1 MDVLAAC
8 PADPSTPSRYTEDR
22 QPRALAPAFCTKPTA
37 AGQSPAL
44 RAKSTC
50 ARVEHAPRYT
60 RPYRDC
66 PEAHHAMRL
75 STIKLS
81 GFKSFV
87 DPTTLHLPTNMT
99 GVVGPNGCGKS
110 NIIDAVRWVMGESSA
125 SRLRGDSL
133 TDVIFSGSSARKPV
147 SQATVELIFD
157 NTDHTI
163 TGEYASFNEISVKR
177 TVSRDGSSNY
187 YLNGTKCRRRD
198 ITDLFLGTGLGPRS
212 YSIIEQGMIS
222 QIIEARPEDLRVYLE
237 EAAGISKYKERRKET
252 ETRIRHTRENLDRL
266 GDLREEIGKQLE
278 HLKRQARQAEQYQG
292 LQEERK
298 IKDAEWKALE
308 FRGLDQRLG
317 GLREALSQEETRL
330 QQFIAEQRDAE
341 ARIETSRVRREEAA
355 DALSTAQAEVY
366 QVGSTLARLE
376 QQIQHQ
382 REMSQRLN
390 KARDETQQALAE
402 LGQHISGDESKLIV
416 LRDAVELAEP
426 QLEQLQEENEIKQEA
441 LRDAE
446 ARLADWQ
453 ARWEAHTRS
462 TSEASRAGEVERTR
476 VDYLDRQVLE
486 ADRRREALAVE
497 RGGLDLESLA
507 DAFEELQLQH
517 ETQKAALDGLTEQ
530 VEARKEAV
538 AGLQDRQ
545 RTGQTEL
552 ADIRKQAQAARGRL
566 SSLETLPQA
575 ALGQEQGAAV
585 AWLKQHRLDSGARVG
600 ERLSVESGW
609 ENAVESALGQLIEG
623 VLVDA
628 PESLVGALAELG
640 EGRIAL
646 VSAEQGTLD
655 VAPTSLAAKVQG
667 PTAIRRLLARLHAA
681 EDLEQARALQATLG
695 EGDSVITRGGERLGE
710 GWVRVSR
717 SGAAKQ
723 GALLREREI
732 VTLREQIDTLQER
745 EAELEERLAAFR
757 DQLLAGEQHREE
769 AQRQLYQAHR
779 SVSELGG
786 QLQSQQGK
794 VDAARTRIDRIE
806 GELSQLLETLDAGRE
821 QVREARGRLDEAVNS
836 MGDLE
841 SVRHALES
849 ERRQFTD
856 ARDQARDA
864 ARNVRDAAHS
874 LALTLE
880 SQRTQV
886 ASLSQA
892 LERMSTQRGQLDSR
906 LGELHAQLDDGDTP
920 VQSLEAEHQNALG
933 ERVRADRVLGE
944 ARTMLEGIDAE
955 LRNFEQTRHQRDEQ
969 ALAQRERISQRKLD
983 QQALVL
989 SADQLTASVE
999 KAGFVLQDVINA
1011 LPDDARIGDW
1021 EQAVHQIDGRMR
1033 RLEPVNLAAI
1043 QEYGEASQRSEYLD
1057 AQNTDLTTALE
1068 TLEDAIRKIDR
1079 ETRGR
1084 FKDTFDRVNAGVQQ
1098 LYPRLFGGGHAYLEL
1113 TGEDL
1118 LDTGVTIMARPPGK
1132 RVSSIS
1138 LLSGG
1143 EKAMTAVALV
1153 FAIFQLNPAPFCLL
1167 DEVDAP
1173 LDEANV
1179 GRLANMVKE
1188 MSEKVQFL
1196 FVSHNKATME
1206 AAHQLSGVTMRE
1218 PGVSRLVSVDLEEAA
1233 RLAGAA

>member
-1 MDVLAAC
+1 
-8 PADPSTPSRYTEDR
+8 
-22 QPRALAPAFCTKPTA
+22 
-37 AGQSPAL
+37 
-44 RAKSTC
+44 
-50 ARVEHAPRYT
+50 
-60 RPYRDC
+60 
-66 PEAHHAMRL
+66 MRL

-157 NTDHTI
+157 NSDHTI
-163 TGEYASFNEISVKR
+163 AGEFAAFNEISVKR
-177 TVSRDGSSNY
+177 QVSRDGQSNY

-266 GDLREEIGKQLE
+266 NDLREEIGKQLE
-278 HLKRQARQAEQYQG
+278 HLKRQARQAEQYQA
-292 LQEERK
+292 LQEERRV
-298 IKDAEWKALE
+298 KDAEWKALE
-308 FRGLDQRLG
+308 FRGLDVQLQ
-317 GLREALSQEETRL
+317 GLREKLSQEETRL
-330 QQFIAEQRDAE
+330 QQLIAEQREAE
-341 ARIETSRVRREEAA
+341 RNIETDRLRREEAA
-355 DALSTAQAEVY
+355 ESLNKAQGEVY

-376 QQIQHQ
+376 QQMQHQ
-382 REMSQRLN
+382 HDLAERLK
-390 KARDETQQALAE
+390 KARDEAHNALLE
-402 LGQHISGDESKLIV
+402 LGQHISGDETKLNV
-416 LRDAVELAEP
+416 LRESVDEAEP
-426 QLEQLQEENEIKQEA
+426 RLAQLQEEDLFKQDA

-446 ARLADWQ
+446 ARLSDWQ
-453 ARWEAHTRS
+453 QRWETHSRESA
-462 TSEASRAGEVERTR
+462 EAARAGEVERTR
-476 VDYLDRQVLE
+476 VDYLDRQALE
-486 ADRRREALAVE
+486 TERRRENLAAE
-497 RGGLDLESLA
+497 RAGLDLDALAEAFEQLQIQHDTQKESL
-507 DAFEELQLQH
+507 ES
-517 ETQKAALDGLTEQ
+517 LTEQ
-530 VEARKEAV
+530 VESRKQSA
-538 AGLQDRQ
+538 AGVQEQQ
-545 RTGQTEL
+545 RASQTEL
-552 ADIRKQAQAARGRL
+552 SEVRKRAQEARGRL
-566 SSLETLPQA
+566 SSLETLQHA
-575 ALGQEQGAAV
+575 ALGQEQGAAMS
-585 AWLKQHRLDSGARVG
+585 WLKARGLDSAARVG
-600 ERLSVESGW
+600 ERLTVEPGW
-609 ENAVESALGQLIEG
+609 ENAVEGALGQLIEG

-628 PESLVGALAELG
+628 PESLVDALGELG

-646 VSAEQGTLD
+646 VSDEQAD
-655 VAPTSLAAKVQG
+655 FNVAPTSLAARVQG
-667 PTAIRRLLARLHAA
+667 PAAVRRLLARLHVA
-681 EDLEQARALQATLG
+681 EDLAEARRLQSQLG
-695 EGDSVITRGGERLGE
+695 DGDSVITRSGERLGA
-710 GWVRVSR
+710 GWVRVLR

-732 VTLREQIDTLQER
+732 QGLRAEIETLQTR
-745 EAELEERLAAFR
+745 EAELEERLANLR
-757 DQLLAGEQHREE
+757 DQLLAAEQQRED
-769 AQRQLYQAHR
+769 AQRALYLAHR
-779 SVSELGG
+779 GVSELAG
-786 QLQSQQGK
+786 QLQSQQGR
-794 VDAARTRIDRIE
+794 VESTRHRIDKIDQE
-806 GELSQLLETLDAGRE
+806 IAQLVETLDGSRE
-821 QVREARGRLDEAVNS
+821 QAREARLRLEEAVTA

-841 SVRHALES
+841 SARQGLES
-849 ERRQFTD
+849 ERRQLVE
-856 ARDQARDA
+856 ARDLAREAARASRDA
-864 ARNVRDAAHS
+864 THA

-880 SQRTQV
+880 SQRTQII
-886 ASLSQA
+886 SLSQA
-892 LERMSTQRGQLDSR
+892 LDRMGGQRGQLDSR
-906 LGELHAQLDDGDTP
+906 LEELTLQLSEGDSP
-920 VQSLEAEHQNALG
+920 VQELDAQRQAALE
-933 ERVRADRVLGE
+933 ERVNADRRLAE
-944 ARTMLEGIDAE
+944 ARSVLEGIDNE
-955 LRNFEQTRHQRDEQ
+955 LRQYEQTRHQRDEA

-983 QQALVL
+983 QQALALKSEQL
-989 SADQLTASVE
+989 SQGIVA
-999 KAGFVLQDVINA
+999 AGFVVEDVINT
-1011 LPDDARIGDW
+1011 LPEVADAREW
-1021 EQAVHQIDGRMR
+1021 EQAVTQIDSRMR

-1043 QEYGEASQRSEYLD
+1043 HEYGEASQRAEYLE
-1057 AQNTDLTTALE
+1057 AQHVDLTTALE

-1084 FKDTFDRVNAGVQQ
+1084 FKDTFDRVNAGVQA

-1118 LDTGVTIMARPPGK
+1118 LDTGVAIMARPPGK
-1132 RVSSIS
+1132 RVSNIS

-1179 GRLANMVKE
+1179 GRFTNMVKE

>member
-1 MDVLAAC
+1 
-8 PADPSTPSRYTEDR
+8 
-22 QPRALAPAFCTKPTA
+22 
-37 AGQSPAL
+37 
-44 RAKSTC
+44 
-50 ARVEHAPRYT
+50 
-60 RPYRDC
+60 
-66 PEAHHAMRL
+66 MRL

-133 TDVIFSGSSARKPV
+133 TDVIFAGSSARKPV

-157 NTDHTI
+157 NSDHTI
-163 TGEYASFNEISVKR
+163 SGEYASFNEISVKR

-266 GDLREEIGKQLE
+266 GDLRDEISKQLE
-278 HLKRQARQAEQYQG
+278 HLKRQARQAEQYQA
-292 LQEERK
+292 LQEERRV
-298 IKDAEWKALE
+298 KDAEWKALE
-308 FRGLDQRLG
+308 FRGLDGRLST
-317 GLREALSQEETRL
+317 LREGLAQEETRL
-330 QQFIAEQRDAE
+330 QQLIAEQREAE
-341 ARIETSRVRREEAA
+341 ARIETSRVRREESA
-355 DALSTAQAEVY
+355 DALNAAQAEVY

-376 QQIQHQ
+376 QQIHHQ
-382 REMSQRLN
+382 RELSQRLH

-402 LGQHISGDESKLIV
+402 LGHHISGDEAKLMV
-416 LRDAVELAEP
+416 LRESVDAATP
-426 QLEQLQEENEIKQEA
+426 QLEQLQEENEIKQDS
-441 LRDAE
+441 LREAE

-453 ARWEAHTRS
+453 VRWEQHTRQS
-462 TSEASRAGEVERTR
+462 SEASRSGEVERTR
-476 VDYLDRQVLE
+476 VDYLDKQVLE
-486 ADRRREALAVE
+486 ADRRRDALQAERSGLDVEALEAVFE
-497 RGGLDLESLA
+497 QLHVQHDTQKSAL
-507 DAFEELQLQH
+507 EEL
-517 ETQKAALDGLTEQ
+517 GEQ
-530 VEARKEAV
+530 VELRKQEVAAV
-538 AGLQDRQ
+538 QEQQ
-545 RTGQTEL
+545 RATQNEL
-552 ADIRKQAQAARGRL
+552 AELRKQGNGVRGRL
-566 SSLETLPQA
+566 ASLETLQQA

-585 AWLKQHRLDSGARVG
+585 AWLQARGLDSAARVG
-600 ERLSVESGW
+600 ERLQVDAGW

-628 PESLVGALAELG
+628 PEHLVDALAELG

-646 VSAEQGTLD
+646 VADDQAPLQ
-655 VAPTSLAAKVQG
+655 VAATSLAAKVTG

-681 EDLEQARALQATLG
+681 EDLAEAARLQATLP
-695 EGDSVITRGGERLGE
+695 EGDSVITRGGERLGT

-732 VTLREQIDTLQER
+732 TTLREQIDALAQR
-745 EAELEERLAAFR
+745 EVELEQRLVGFR
-757 DQLLAGEQHREE
+757 EQLLDAEQQREDV
-769 AQRQLYQAHR
+769 QRALYQMHR
-779 SVSELGG
+779 GVSELAG
-786 QLQSQQGK
+786 QLQGQQGK
-794 VDAARTRIDRIE
+794 LESARTRIDRIE
-806 GELSQLLETLDAGRE
+806 GELSQLLETLDVNRE
-821 QVREARGRLDEAVNS
+821 QVREARARLDSAVNS

-841 SVRHALES
+841 SVRNALEN
-849 ERRQFTD
+849 ERRQLTE
-856 ARDQARDA
+856 ARDRARDA
-864 ARNVRDAAHS
+864 ARSVRETAHS

-880 SQRTQV
+880 SQRAQV

-892 LERMSTQRGQLDSR
+892 LERMSNQRGQLDSR

-920 VQSLEAEHQNALG
+920 VESLQAEHQAAL
-933 ERVRADRVLGE
+933 EARVRADGLLSQ
-944 ARTMLEGIDAE
+944 ARSLLDGIDVE
-955 LRNFEQTRHQRDEQ
+955 LRELEQTRHKRDEQ
-969 ALAQRERISQRKLD
+969 ALAQREKIAQRRLD

-989 SADQLTASVE
+989 SADQLQAAVE
-999 KAGFVLQDVINA
+999 KAGFVLKDVIA
-1011 LPDDARIGDW
+1011 TLPDDARLGDW
-1021 EQAVHQIDGRMR
+1021 EQTVQQIDGRMR

-1057 AQNTDLTTALE
+1057 AQNLDLTTALE

-1084 FKDTFDRVNAGVQQ
+1084 FKDTFDRVNAGVQA

-1206 AAHQLSGVTMRE
+1206 AAYQLSGVTMRE

>member
-1 MDVLAAC
+1 
-8 PADPSTPSRYTEDR
+8 
-22 QPRALAPAFCTKPTA
+22 
-37 AGQSPAL
+37 
-44 RAKSTC
+44 
-50 ARVEHAPRYT
+50 
-60 RPYRDC
+60 
-66 PEAHHAMRL
+66 MRL

-99 GVVGPNGCGKS
+99 GIVGPNGCGKS

-157 NTDHTI
+157 NSDHAI
-163 TGEYASFNEISVKR
+163 SGEYAAFNEISVKR
-177 TVSRDGSSNY
+177 TVSRDGSSAY

-266 GDLREEIGKQLE
+266 SDLREEITKQLS
-278 HLKRQARQAEQYQG
+278 HLQRQAKQAEQYQA
-292 LQEERK
+292 LQEERRV
-298 IKDAEWKALE
+298 KDAEWKVLE
-308 FRGLDQRLG
+308 YRGLDGRLQ
-317 GLREALSQEETRL
+317 GLREALAREETKL
-330 QQFIAEQRDAE
+330 QQLIAEQREAE
-341 ARIETSRVRREEAA
+341 SRIETGRVQREEAA
-355 DALSTAQAEVY
+355 EALAKAQGEVY
-366 QVGSTLARLE
+366 QVGSTLARIE
-376 QQIQHQ
+376 QQIHHQ
-382 REMSQRLN
+382 RELSQRLH
-390 KARDETQQALAE
+390 KARDEAQSQLQE
-402 LGQHISGDESKLIV
+402 LTQHISGDAAKLAV
-416 LRDAVELAEP
+416 LREAVAAAEP
-426 QLEQLQEENEIKQEA
+426 QLEQLREENEFKQEA
-441 LRDAE
+441 LREAE

-453 ARWEAHTRS
+453 QRWEHHSRDTG
-462 TSEASRAGEVERTR
+462 EASRAGEVERTR
-476 VDYLDRQVLE
+476 VDYLDRQALE
-486 ADRRREALAVE
+486 AERRREALASE
-497 RGGLDLESLA
+497 RAGLDLDALA
-507 DAFEELQLQH
+507 EAFEQVQIQH
-517 ETQKAALDGLTEQ
+517 ETQKAALDGLNEQ
-530 VEARKEAV
+530 VEARKQAV
-538 AGLQDRQ
+538 GALQEQQ
-545 RTGQTEL
+545 RSSQGEL
-552 ADIRKQAQAARGRL
+552 AEVRKQAQAARGRL
-566 SSLETLPQA
+566 SSLETLQQA

-585 AWLKQHRLDSGARVG
+585 AWLKARGLDSSARVG
-600 ERLSVESGW
+600 ERISVENGW
-609 ENAVESALGQLIEG
+609 ETAVESALGQLIEG
-623 VLVDA
+623 VLVDDPA
-628 PESLVGALAELG
+628 ALVDALGELG
-640 EGRIAL
+640 DGRIAL
-646 VSAEQGTLD
+646 VADEAGEGD
-655 VAPTSLAAKVQG
+655 FAPTSLAAKVRG
-667 PTAIRRLLARLHAA
+667 PLAIRRLLARLHGAD
-681 EDLEQARALQATLG
+681 DLATARTLQRQLG
-695 EGDSVITRGGERLGE
+695 DQDSVITRSGERLGE

-732 VTLREQIDTLQER
+732 QELRAQIDTLSER
-745 EAELEERLAAFR
+745 EAELEHRLASFR
-757 DQLLAGEQHREE
+757 DQLLAAEQQRED
-769 AQRQLYQAHR
+769 AQRQLYMAHR
-779 SVSELGG
+779 SVSELAG

-794 VDAARTRIDRIE
+794 VDSARVRIERIE
-806 GELSQLLETLDAGRE
+806 GELAQLIETLDSSRE
-821 QVREARGRLDEAVNS
+821 QAREARAKLEDAVGR

-841 SVRHALES
+841 GTRQALEA
-849 ERRQFTD
+849 ERRQLTE
-856 ARDQARDA
+856 ARDLARDA
-864 ARNVRDAAHS
+864 ARSVRDASHA

-880 SQRTQV
+880 SQRTQIT
-886 ASLSQA
+886 SLSQT
-892 LERMSTQRGQLDSR
+892 LERMDSQRGQLDTR
-906 LGELHAQLDDGDTP
+906 LEDLVAQLSEGDTP
-920 VQSLEAEHQNALG
+920 VQTLEQEHQAALS
-933 ERVRADRVLGE
+933 ERVRTERGLAE
-944 ARTMLEGIDAE
+944 ARAQLDGIDHE

-989 SADQLTASVE
+989 SAEQLSSAVV
-999 KAGFVLQDVINA
+999 KAGFVLEDVINT
-1011 LPDDARIGDW
+1011 LPEEARVADW
-1021 EQAVHQIDGRMR
+1021 EQAVGQIDGRMR

-1043 QEYGEASQRSEYLD
+1043 HEYGEAAQRAEYLE
-1057 AQNTDLTTALE
+1057 AQNLDLTTALE

-1084 FKDTFDRVNAGVQQ
+1084 FKDTFDRVNAGVQA

-1118 LDTGVTIMARPPGK
+1118 LDTGVAIMARPPGK

-1206 AAHQLSGVTMRE
+1206 AARQLSGVTMRE